1 MATVTSKNRAEFNA
15 AEMAKKN
22 PSKQAKEHTYHH
34 PTKGGGDI
42 HAYQPG
48 HKVKTSDNEF
58 GSISHV
64 MHGEG
69 IYPHVYRVASAKDPN
84 VRLEKGN
91 YIPHTR
97 LMPAEQD
104 ELTQK

>member
-1 MATVTSKNRAEFNA
+1 MPTVTSKNREEFNA
-15 AEMAKKN
+15 KEMAKKK
-22 PSKQAKEHTYHH
+22 PSKETKEHTYHH

-42 HAYQPG
+42 HAYPAG
-48 HKVKTSDNEF
+48 ARVRTSDNEL
-58 GSISHV
+58 GSVSHV

-69 IYPHVYRVASAKDPN
+69 IYPHVYRVSSAKDPN

-104 ELTQK
+104 

>member
-1 MATVTSKNRAEFNA
+1 MATVTSKNREEFNSK
-15 AEMAKKN
+15 EMAKRT
-22 PSKQAKEHTYHH
+22 PSKEAKEHTYHH

-42 HAYQPG
+42 HAYQTG
-48 HKVKTSDNEF
+48 HKVRTSDNEL
-58 GSISHV
+58 GTISHI

-69 IYPHVYRVASAKDPN
+69 IYPHVYRVSSLKDPN
-84 VRLEKGN
+84 MRLEKGN